1 MMNKQPIGFI
11 DSGVGG
17 LTVVKEA
24 LHQLPAENT
33 VYLGDQARLPY
44 GPRPAE
50 QVQAFTWQMVN
61 FLLTKHIKMLVIA
74 CNTATAAALP
84 LIKAKL
90 SIPVI
95 GVIKPGS
102 RAALKATRTGHIGII
117 ATEGTVKSGA
127 YTQALRMKAPD
138 IRLTSLA
145 APKFVS
151 LVESN
156 EAHSPIAKRVVA
168 DTLQPLL
175 HTDIDTLVLGCT
187 HYPILRPII
196 QNVMGSGVTLIDSGA
211 ETVNDVSMLL
221 DYFDLANDSHETPT
235 HDYYTTGA
243 PSMFDELGEAWLELK
258 APMHAQHVNIESE
271 PTHFVDA
278 ADMPTGKTIV
288 VASKNPGKVKEFKA
302 MFEPAG
308 YTVKSLADFPSVP
321 TVDETGTTFEENAR
335 QKADQYAKDLQLP
348 VIADDSGLMVD
359 ALDGQPGI
367 RSARYAGDG
376 HNDAANNAKL
386 LANLADVPDD
396 ARTATFHTTLVLAKP
411 DHPEADLVV
420 HGDLSG
426 QITAI
431 PRGTDGFGYDP
442 FFLVPS
448 LGKTLAELTAE
459 EKNQISH
466 RGNAM
471 RSLEKVWQAW
481 LEEKI

>member
-1 MMNKQPIGFI
+1 MNKQPIGFI

-33 VYLGDQARLPY
+33 IYLGDQARLPY

-84 LIKAKL
+84 LIKARLK
-90 SIPVI
+90 IPVI

-102 RAALKATRTGHIGII
+102 RAALKATQTGHIGII

-127 YTQALRMKAPD
+127 YPKALRAKAPN

-175 HTDIDTLVLGCT
+175 HQDIDTLVLGCT

-196 QNVMGSGVTLIDSGA
+196 QNVMGEDVTLIDSGA
-211 ETVNDVSMLL
+211 KTVNDVSMLL
-221 DYFDLANDSHETPT
+221 DYFDLANDGSEVPT
-235 HDYYTTGA
+235 HTYYTTGA
-243 PSMFDELGEAWLELK
+243 PSMFDELGESWLELK
-258 APMHAQHVNIESE
+258 KPMHAQHVDIDTQ
-271 PTHFVDA
+271 PTHFVE
-278 ADMPTGKTIV
+278 PTSEATDKTIV
-288 VASKNPGKVKEFKA
+288 IASKNPGKIKEFKA

-308 YTVKSLADFPSVP
+308 VTVKSLADFPTVP
-321 TVDETGTTFEENAR
+321 TVDETGTTFEANAR
-335 QKADQYAKDLQLP
+335 QKADQYAQDLNLP
-348 VIADDSGLMVD
+348 VLADDSGLMVD

-386 LANLADVPDD
+386 LAALADVPEE

-411 DHPEADLVV
+411 NHPEADLVV

-426 QITAI
+426 RITAI

-442 FFLVPS
+442 FFLVPA
-448 LGKTLAELTAE
+448 LDKTLAELTAD
-459 EKNQISH
+459 EKNEISH

-471 RSLEKVWQAW
+471 RALEKVWQAW
-481 LEEKI
+481 LEENV

>member
-1 MMNKQPIGFI
+1 MNKQRIGFI

-348 VIADDSGLMVD
+348 VVADDSGLMVD

>member
-1 MMNKQPIGFI
+1 MNKQPIGFI

-44 GPRPAE
+44 GPRPAK
-50 QVQAFTWQMVN
+50 QVQDFTWQMVN

-74 CNTATAAALP
+74 CNTATSAALP

-90 SIPVI
+90 SIPVV

-102 RAALKATRTGHIGII
+102 RAALEATRTGHIGII

-127 YTQALRMKAPD
+127 YEQALRVKAPD

-196 QNVMGSGVTLIDSGA
+196 QNVMGNSVTLIDSGA

-221 DYFDLANDSHETPT
+221 DYFDLANDSHESPT
-235 HDYYTTGA
+235 HAYYTTGA

-258 APMHAQHVNIESE
+258 TPMHAQHVNIESE

-278 ADMPTGKTIV
+278 TDTPNGKTIV

-308 YTVKSLADFPSVP
+308 ITVKSLADFPSVP
-321 TVDETGTTFEENAR
+321 TVEETGTTFEENAR

-367 RSARYAGDG
+367 RSARYAGNG

-386 LANLADVPDD
+386 LANLADVPDA

-411 DHPEADLVV
+411 NHPEADLVV

-481 LEEKI
+481 LEAKI

>member
-1 MMNKQPIGFI
+1 MNKQPIGFI

-24 LHQLPAENT
+24 LHQLPAESS

-61 FLLTKHIKMLVIA
+61 FLLKKHIKMLVIA

-84 LIKAKL
+84 LIKASL
-90 SIPVI
+90 DIPVI

-102 RAALKATRTGHIGII
+102 RAALKATQTGHIGII

-127 YTQALRMKAPD
+127 YVKALRAKAPK

-175 HTDIDTLVLGCT
+175 HEDIDTLILGCT
-187 HYPILRPII
+187 HYPILRPLI
-196 QNVMGSGVTLIDSGA
+196 QNVMGDQVTLIDSGA

-221 DYFDLANDSHETPT
+221 DYFDLANNSGDTPT
-235 HDYYTTGA
+235 HEYYTTGA
-243 PSMFDELGEAWLELK
+243 PSMFDELGEAWLELT
-258 APMHAQHVNIESE
+258 APMHAKHVNIEAE
-271 PTHFVDA
+271 
-278 ADMPTGKTIV
+278 ADHAMATVPEAKGKTIV
-288 VASKNPGKVKEFKA
+288 VASKNQGKIKEFKT

-308 YTVKSLADFPSVP
+308 ITVKSLADFPSVP

-348 VIADDSGLMVD
+348 VISDDSGLMVD

-386 LANLADVPDD
+386 LAALADVPEDD
-396 ARTATFHTTLVLAKP
+396 RTATFHTTLVLAKP

-420 HGDLSG
+420 HGDVSG
-426 QITAI
+426 LITAI

-442 FFLVPS
+442 FFFVPA
-448 LGKTLAELTAE
+448 LGKTMAEMTAE

-471 RSLEKVWQAW
+471 RALEDVWQTW
-481 LEEKI
+481 LEANG

>member
-1 MMNKQPIGFI
+1 MNKQPIGFI

-24 LHQLPAENT
+24 LRQLPAENT

-127 YTQALRMKAPD
+127 YTQALRTKAPD

-243 PSMFDELGEAWLELK
+243 PSMFDQLGEAWLELK

-308 YTVKSLADFPSVP
+308 VTVKSLADFPSVP

-481 LEEKI
+481 LEEEI

>member
-1 MMNKQPIGFI
+1 MNKQPIGFI

-127 YTQALRMKAPD
+127 YTQALRTKAPD

-308 YTVKSLADFPSVP
+308 VTVKSLADFPSVP

>member
-127 YTQALRMKAPD
+127 YTQALRTKAPD

-308 YTVKSLADFPSVP
+308 VTVKSLADFPSVP

-481 LEEKI
+481 LEEEI

>member
-1 MMNKQPIGFI
+1 MNKQPIGFI

-127 YTQALRMKAPD
+127 YTQALRTKAPD

-235 HDYYTTGA
+235 HAYYTTGA

-271 PTHFVDA
+271 PTHFVDM
-278 ADMPTGKTIV
+278 ADITNGKTIV

-308 YTVKSLADFPSVP
+308 VTVKSLADFPSVP

-481 LEEKI
+481 LEEEI

>member
-1 MMNKQPIGFI
+1 MNKQPIGFI

-127 YTQALRMKAPD
+127 YTQALRTKAPD

-308 YTVKSLADFPSVP
+308 VTVKSLADFPSVP

-481 LEEKI
+481 LEEEI

>member
-1 MMNKQPIGFI
+1 MNKQPIGFI

-258 APMHAQHVNIESE
+258 LPCTPSMLILNQSR
-271 PTHFVDA
+271 PTLL
-278 ADMPTGKTIV
+278 TRQICQL
-288 VASKNPGKVKEFKA
+288 VK
-302 MFEPAG
+302 
-308 YTVKSLADFPSVP
+308 PS
-321 TVDETGTTFEENAR
+321 
-335 QKADQYAKDLQLP
+335 
-348 VIADDSGLMVD
+348 
-359 ALDGQPGI
+359 
-367 RSARYAGDG
+367 
-376 HNDAANNAKL
+376 
-386 LANLADVPDD
+386 
-396 ARTATFHTTLVLAKP
+396 
-411 DHPEADLVV
+411 
-420 HGDLSG
+420 
-426 QITAI
+426 
-431 PRGTDGFGYDP
+431 
-442 FFLVPS
+442 
-448 LGKTLAELTAE
+448 
-459 EKNQISH
+459 
-466 RGNAM
+466 
-471 RSLEKVWQAW
+471 W
-481 LEEKI
+481 

>member
-1 MMNKQPIGFI
+1 MNKQPIGFI

>member
-348 VIADDSGLMVD
+348 VVADDSGLMVD

>member
-1 MMNKQPIGFI
+1 MNKQPIGFI

-348 VIADDSGLMVD
+348 VVADDSGLMVD

>member
-1 MMNKQPIGFI
+1 MNKQPIGFI

-127 YTQALRMKAPD
+127 YTQALRTKAPD

-243 PSMFDELGEAWLELK
+243 PSMFDQLGEAWLELK

-308 YTVKSLADFPSVP
+308 VTVKSLADFPSVP

-481 LEEKI
+481 LEEEI